1 MIRRAG
7 IEIPTS
13 EIAKFCERWKV
24 VELALFGSALGPGFR
39 SDSDV
44 DLLVSF
50 GSGADWDLFD
60 AVRMED
66 ELSAIFG
73 RPVDLVTRRSI
84 ERGPNWIRRE
94 AILRSAEPIY
104 VAR

>member
-13 EIAKFCERWKV
+13 EIDRFCERWNV
-24 VELALFGSALGPGFR
+24 AELALFGSALGPGFR

-50 GSGADWDLFD
+50 KPEADWDLFD

-66 ELSAIFG
+66 ELAAIFG

-84 ERGPNWIRRE
+84 ERSPNRVRRE

-104 VAR
+104 VAG